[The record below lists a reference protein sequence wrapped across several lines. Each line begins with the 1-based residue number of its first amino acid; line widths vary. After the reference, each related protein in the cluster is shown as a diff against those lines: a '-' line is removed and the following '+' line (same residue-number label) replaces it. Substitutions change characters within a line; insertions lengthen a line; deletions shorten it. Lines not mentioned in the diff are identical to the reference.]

1 MPRMERGLFRF
12 GKEVDRVAVKH
23 HPSND
28 LDRNDFLRNDLG
40 RVQNIEVETG
50 RLLLVERLNAK
61 LPFGKSA
68 LGDGL
73 IEIAAMEVRVR
84 AVDLYRIVP
93 DNRGRADRRAPVE
106 FDKGRFIIGVDEPEG

>member
-1 MPRMERGLFRF
+1 MRRLERGLLRF

-61 LPFGKSA
+61 LPFGNSPWRWPHRDR
-68 LGDGL
+68 GDGS
-73 IEIAAMEVRVR
+73 
-84 AVDLYRIVP
+84 P
-93 DNRGRADRRAPVE
+93 GPRR
-106 FDKGRFIIGVDEPEG
+106 